1 MTTDNSTYSD
11 KTNNLNS
18 PPVGSEPMYSL
29 GQILFGEFQIEEIM
43 SGDHSTITFRAR
55 QISQNKLVA
64 LKTLKRGDPE
74 KAAKFVGVVTKL
86 LSLQHKNIAASKGL
100 LQTDPQRPFYIVEWI
115 DGVPILDTIVE
126 AGALSE
132 EEEIAPIFLEILDAI
147 AFAHDKDI
155 FHGNIVS
162 ENILL
167 SVVEDHIQVKITD
180 FGFCQVED
188 STVPPVEDA
197 IETGY
202 QSSNALDTYKDVE
215 FDPGAEP
222 EERTAG
228 SSLWLTDKKK
238 HDILMLA
245 QLLLALLTGEK
256 TDRLAPGKTAATR
269 PPLKEL
275 CPGLMA
281 IKEMEALLDEA
292 MEPDLDW
299 RFESVEEFK
308 EAFLLWL
315 ENAREERANG
325 SPIEELQPDGGSE
338 WEQLEEE
345 AEFDEAHSQSPEE
358 NQNKQVEPH
367 QSALPGMKPR
377 KMRETLVRMVALK
390 ETQVREEA
398 KLGAQL
404 TGVFAAE
411 SARVSPTKTVALAGA
426 KLITAI
432 SLSILTFT
440 YVVLNWDQLA
450 DSWMDLSMKLSTA
463 FDKNEQELVQT
474 DDDWD
479 VDVPGQE
486 DDKEKKNSATKTDT
500 EPNTES
506 QTQAPPATAK
516 TTKTAQVRSNH
527 RRFKYTE
534 NPAYNHWVIKE
545 VGPKRRLD
553 KPQK

>member
-11 KTNNLNS
+11 KTNSLNS
-18 PPVGSEPMYSL
+18 PPDGSEPMSSL

-43 SGDHSTITFRAR
+43 SGDHSTITFKAR
-55 QISQNKLVA
+55 QLSQNKFVA
-64 LKTLKRGDPE
+64 LKTLKEGDLN

-86 LSLQHKNIAASKGL
+86 LSLHHKNIAASKGL
-100 LQTDPQRPFYIVEWI
+100 LQTDPKRPFYIVEWI

-132 EEEIAPIFLEILDAI
+132 EEEIAPIFLEICDAI

-180 FGFCQVED
+180 FGFCQIED
-188 STVPPVEDA
+188 SSDVPVEA
-197 IETGY
+197 AMETGY

-215 FDPGAEP
+215 FDPGSEQ

-245 QLLLALLTGEK
+245 QLLISLLTGK
-256 TDRLAPGKTAATR
+256 RIDRLAPGKIAATR
-269 PPLKEL
+269 PQLKKL

-299 RFESVEEFK
+299 RFESVEELK

-315 ENAREERANG
+315 EKAREERATG
-325 SPIEELQPDGGSE
+325 GPIEELQPDGGSE
-338 WEQLEEE
+338 WEQLQEE
-345 AEFDEAHSQSPEE
+345 AEFDEAHPQTPEE
-358 NQNKQVEPH
+358 NQGQQVLPH

-398 KLGAQL
+398 KIAAQL

-426 KLITAI
+426 KLITAV
-432 SLSILTFT
+432 SLTILTFT

-474 DDDWD
+474 DEDWD

-486 DDKEKKNSATKTDT
+486 DDKEKKKIS
-500 EPNTES
+500 
-506 QTQAPPATAK
+506 
-516 TTKTAQVRSNH
+516 H
-527 RRFKYTE
+527 
-534 NPAYNHWVIKE
+534 
-545 VGPKRRLD
+545 
-553 KPQK
+553 